1 MANDEQAKDKIKRLI
16 REAAPAANGAD
27 FAKMARKRGRKAASH
42 AAPKSIQ
49 IIGNNIAG
57 VIGNH
62 NHVEIKIYGRFDA
75 HCSGGQSSD
84 ELGDVIRQLKP

>member
-16 REAAPAANGAD
+16 REAAPAANVAD
-27 FAKMARKRGRKAASH
+27 FTRMTRKRNRKTAS
-42 AAPKSIQ
+42 PTPPISIQ
-49 IIGNNIAG
+49 VTGNNIAR

-75 HCSGGQSSD
+75 HCSGGLPPD
-84 ELGDVIRQLKP
+84 ELGELVQHLNP